1 MLSTLGKNLKKSLT
15 TNLKDR
21 GLSLRPTDLAA
32 LVEGMAPKSTR
43 TALSYALDF
52 LRPFSAGMGFRIT
65 RLSDRHVELV
75 VPARKRNQDE
85 EGRIHEGAL
94 LTGALEA
101 ARLLWLRHAPLGEF
115 RVHLVRAH
123 FQVLQDYTGDVRI
136 RMELPEIQCETV
148 LAQIRAQQKA
158 ETEMTLHFFDE
169 KEKSVAE
176 AIMTLQLKH
185 IPGLNAP

>member
-115 RVHLVRAH
+115 RAHLVRAH

>member
-1 MLSTLGKNLKKSLT
+1 MLSSLRKNIEK
-15 TNLKDR
+15 NLKDR

-32 LVEGMAPKSTR
+32 FVEGVVPKSSR
-43 TALSYALDF
+43 TALGYALDF

-65 RLSDRHVELV
+65 RLSDRHIELV
-75 VPARKRNQDE
+75 VPARKRNQDD

-101 ARLLWLRHAPLGEF
+101 ARLLWLRHAPLGDF
-115 RVHLVRAH
+115 KVHLERAT
-123 FQVLQDYTGDVRI
+123 FEVVQDYSGDVRV
-136 RMELPEIQCETV
+136 RMELPELQCQNV
-148 LAQIRAQQKA
+148 LAQIRSRQQAQ
-158 ETEMTLHFFDE
+158 TDVVLHFFDE

-176 AIMTLQLKH
+176 VTMTLQLKH

>member
-1 MLSTLGKNLKKSLT
+1 MLSSLRKNIEK
-15 TNLKDR
+15 NLKDR

-32 LVEGMAPKSTR
+32 LVEGVVPKSSR
-43 TALSYALDF
+43 TVLSYALDF

-101 ARLLWLRHAPLGEF
+101 ARLLWLRHAPLGDFKAHLQEVSF
-115 RVHLVRAH
+115 RVV
-123 FQVLQDYTGDVRI
+123 QDYYGDIRV
-136 RMELPEIQCETV
+136 RMELPEMQCEKV
-148 LAQIRAQQKA
+148 LAQIRSHQQAQ
-158 ETEMTLHFFDE
+158 TDVVLHFFDE

-176 AIMTLQLKH
+176 ATMTLQLKH
-185 IPGLNAP
+185 TPGLNAP

>member
-1 MLSTLGKNLKKSLT
+1 VLSSLRKNIEKNLKE
-15 TNLKDR
+15 R

-32 LVEGMAPKSTR
+32 FVEGVVPKSSR

-52 LRPFSAGMGFRIT
+52 LRPFSAGMGFRIA
-65 RLSDRHVELV
+65 RLSDRHIELV

-85 EGRIHEGAL
+85 DGRIHEGAL

-101 ARLLWLRHAPLGEF
+101 ARLLWLRHAPLGDF
-115 RVHLVRAH
+115 KVHLLDTTFHV
-123 FQVLQDYTGDVRI
+123 VQDYFGDVSI
-136 RMELPEIQCETV
+136 RMELPEMQCENV
-148 LAQIRAQQKA
+148 LAQIRSRQEAK
-158 ETEMTLHFFDE
+158 TDVVLHFFDE

-176 AIMTLQLKH
+176 ATMTLQLKH

>member
-1 MLSTLGKNLKKSLT
+1 MLSTLRKNLEK
-15 TNLKDR
+15 NLKDR

-32 LVEGMAPKSTR
+32 FVEGVAPKSTR

-75 VPARKRNQDE
+75 VPVRKRNQDD

-115 RVHLVRAH
+115 HVHMSRAQ
-123 FQVLQDYTGDVRI
+123 FQVLQEYTGDVRV
-136 RMELPEIQCETV
+136 RMELPEIQRETV
-148 LAQIRAQQKA
+148 FAQIRAHHRA
-158 ETEMTLHFFDE
+158 ETEVTLHFFDE

-176 AIMTLQLKH
+176 ATMTLQLKH
-185 IPGLNAP
+185 IARLTAP

>member
-1 MLSTLGKNLKKSLT
+1 MLSAIRKNLEK
-15 TNLKDR
+15 NLKDR

-32 LVEGMAPKSTR
+32 LVEGVAPRSTR
-43 TALSYALDF
+43 MALSYALDF

-115 RVHLVRAH
+115 RVHMIKSLFH
-123 FQVLQDYTGDVRI
+123 VLQDYTGDVRV

-148 LAQIRAQQKA
+148 LAQIRSHQRA
-158 ETEMTLHFFDE
+158 ETEVTLHFFDE

>member
-1 MLSTLGKNLKKSLT
+1 MLSILRKNLEKNLK
-15 TNLKDR
+15 NR

-32 LVEGMAPKSTR
+32 FVEGVVPKSSR
-43 TALSYALDF
+43 VALSYALDF

-75 VPARKRNQDE
+75 IPARKRNQDD

-101 ARLLWLRHAPLGEF
+101 ARLLWLRHAPLGDF
-115 RVHLVRAH
+115 KVHLQQST
-123 FQVLQDYTGDVRI
+123 FQVLQDYAGDIRV
-136 RMELPEIQCETV
+136 RMELPEVQCEDV
-148 LAQIRAQQKA
+148 LAQIRSHQQAQ
-158 ETEMTLHFFDE
+158 TDVVLHFFDE

-176 AIMTLQLKH
+176 VTMTLQLKH
-185 IPGLNAP
+185 TPGLSAP